1 MNSRYY
7 NFLRQSLG
15 TDTRDGWVYAQ
26 RVFIGLSLTL
36 ILFLVQSTQ
45 LLDAG
50 GLLFFRYFS
59 YVSFVIITGSVFGIF
74 CSAVTSEKENNTLD
88 LILMTGS
95 SSLSY
100 ILGRYSAK
108 LLIIFNLILILL
120 PGTLFGVTLGGI
132 GMYSILHYYAY
143 LIAWTIFLSS
153 FCFWV
158 SVFFSNTQ
166 EALIVG
172 AGGLVLFLFLLIP
185 FGAFP
190 FIRIS
195 ENLAFVAGKEVFF
208 SEIYFFLLTPI
219 YFLYSACKNLQFGA
233 AFPITFYEEFQRKV
247 AKKEKIKLQTY
258 LERVSFRSV
267 RNFWKSPIKEKDELL
282 FPKKKFFKA
291 GDPASIIVGILM
303 ILVFPLTIFLT
314 FTLFIPLT
322 LYNIWSR
329 LITCFSYE
337 IENET
342 LESIYLLPLTTEELI
357 KEKLESAGI
366 KSRFLIGMY
375 ALTLLSSL
383 IGLFGSLSVGS
394 WRGLST
400 SLAYTFLPA
409 LYFALIYITIISV
422 FKVEKM
428 VRLSSF
434 CLNFLLMII
443 YFAIPIAGPLLFL
456 IAIPYL
462 KKHCVKLMDECVARS

>member
-1 MNSRYY
+1 M
-7 NFLRQSLG
+7 RQSLG
-15 TDTRDGWVYAQ
+15 VDTRDGWVYAQ

-36 ILFLVQSTQ
+36 ILFLVQSERM
-45 LLDAG
+45 LDAG

-59 YVSFVIITGSVFGIF
+59 YVSFVIITGSVFGVF
-74 CSAVTSEKENNTLD
+74 CSAVTSEKANNTLD

-132 GMYSILHYYAY
+132 GMYNILHYYVY
-143 LIAWTIFLSS
+143 LISWAIFLSS
-153 FCFWV
+153 FCFWF

-172 AGGLVLFLFLLIP
+172 AMGLVFFLFLLIP

-190 FIRIS
+190 LVRIS
-195 ENLAFVAGKEVFF
+195 ENLAFVAGKEAFF
-208 SEIYFFLLTPI
+208 SEIYFFLLTPL
-219 YFLYSACKNLQFGA
+219 YFLYSSSKNLQFGA
-233 AFPITFYEEFQRKV
+233 AFPIAFYEEFQRKV
-247 AKKEKIKLQTY
+247 AAREKIKLQTY
-258 LERVSFRSV
+258 LERVSFRTL
-267 RNFWKSPIKEKDELL
+267 RNNWESPIKEKDELL
-282 FPKKKFFKA
+282 FPQRKFFKA
-291 GDPASIIVGILM
+291 GDPLSIIVGILL
-303 ILVFPLTIFLT
+303 ILVFPLTLFLT
-314 FTLFIPLT
+314 FTVFIPLT
-322 LYNIWSR
+322 LYKIWSR

-366 KSRFLIGMY
+366 FNWFIIMMY
-375 ALTLLSSL
+375 ALTLLASL
-383 IGLFGSLSVGS
+383 IAIMGALSDHSLSVF
-394 WRGLST
+394 LSALPYV
-400 SLAYTFLPA
+400 SLPA

-443 YFAIPIAGPLLFL
+443 YFAIPIVGPLLFL

-462 KKHCVKLMDECVARS
+462 KKYCVKMMNECVAQA